1 MLLNFLFIFIFLL
14 IIITFILFEGDL
26 FQPAVILTLAYFISI
41 ASALVNRNVWGT
53 ELHFKTFGLILLGV
67 ATFIIVSLLTK
78 LSYKPKV
85 EGISYKEL
93 KEINPS
99 KIIYGILLILNLVM
113 LFLYIHE
120 IQKVVLFSGR
130 GFSNITD
137 LISNY
142 RYLSYYSNEVEDRVS
157 GMINQLAKIIPAT
170 TFVSLYIFINNYF
183 ITKQIKKNF
192 IYLIPIAIFFVYA
205 IISGGRLPLIRLVI
219 GTLLILYIYSVYGS
233 HKSQLT
239 RSFKMIT
246 RSLFAFLMLIVL
258 FFLLKFVLG
267 RSSQED
273 FITYITRYMGG
284 SIQLFDLFV
293 IDPIRRNKEL
303 GAETFSG
310 IYEMLAKLGFDNNII
325 KGLEWRI
332 SPNYYSLGNVY
343 TAIRRYYSD
352 FGVIGIVICQSF
364 TAWLYTLGYEKIR
377 HHSLVTNGQR
387 FRLILLAASFYPL
400 FLNSIEDVF
409 YISMVTIGYGIQI
422 VIFYLVFWVLLK
434 VQVDFNKG
442 KLRINR

>member
-1 MLLNFLFIFIFLL
+1 MLLNFLFISIFLL
-14 IIITFILFEGDL
+14 IIITFILFEGDF
-26 FQPAVILTLAYFISI
+26 FQPAVILTLTYFISI

-78 LSYKPKV
+78 LSYRPKV
-85 EGISYKEL
+85 EGISYEEL

-99 KIIYGILLILNLVM
+99 KIIYVILLILNLVM
-113 LFLYIHE
+113 LFLYTRE

-130 GFSNITD
+130 SFSNITD

-142 RYLSYYSNEVEDRVS
+142 RYLSYYSNEVEIS
-157 GMINQLAKIIPAT
+157 GMINQLSKIIPAT
-170 TFVSLYIFINNYF
+170 TLISLYIFINNYF

-205 IISGGRLPLIRLVI
+205 IISGGRLPLIRLVV
-219 GTLLILYIYSVYGS
+219 GALLILYIYSVYGS
-233 HKSQLT
+233 PKSQLT
-239 RSFKMIT
+239 KSFKMIT
-246 RSLFAFLMLIVL
+246 RSLFAFLILIVL

-273 FITYITRYMGG
+273 FISYITRYMGG

-325 KGLEWRI
+325 KGLEWRV

-364 TAWLYTLGYEKIR
+364 TAWLYTLGYEKVR
-377 HHSLVTNGQR
+377 HYSLVTNVQR
-387 FRLILLAASFYPL
+387 FRLILLVASFYPI

-442 KLRINR
+442 KLTINR

>member
-1 MLLNFLFIFIFLL
+1 MLLNFLFISIFLL
-14 IIITFILFEGDL
+14 IIITFILFEGDF
-26 FQPAVILTLAYFISI
+26 FQPAVILTLTYFISI

-78 LSYKPKV
+78 LSYRPKV
-85 EGISYKEL
+85 EGISYEEL

-99 KIIYGILLILNLVM
+99 KIIYVILLILNLVM
-113 LFLYIHE
+113 LFLYTRE

-130 GFSNITD
+130 SFSNITD

-142 RYLSYYSNEVEDRVS
+142 RYLSYYSNEVEIS
-157 GMINQLAKIIPAT
+157 GMINQLSKIIPAT
-170 TFVSLYIFINNYF
+170 TLISLDIFINNYF

-205 IISGGRLPLIRLVI
+205 IISGGRLPLIRLVV
-219 GTLLILYIYSVYGS
+219 GALLILYIYSVYGS
-233 HKSQLT
+233 PKSQLT
-239 RSFKMIT
+239 KSFKMIT
-246 RSLFAFLMLIVL
+246 RSLFAFLILIVL

-273 FITYITRYMGG
+273 FISYITRYMGG

-325 KGLEWRI
+325 KGLEWRV

-364 TAWLYTLGYEKIR
+364 TAWLYTLGYEKVR
-377 HHSLVTNGQR
+377 HYSLVTNVQR
-387 FRLILLAASFYPL
+387 FRLILLAASFYPI

-442 KLRINR
+442 KLTINR